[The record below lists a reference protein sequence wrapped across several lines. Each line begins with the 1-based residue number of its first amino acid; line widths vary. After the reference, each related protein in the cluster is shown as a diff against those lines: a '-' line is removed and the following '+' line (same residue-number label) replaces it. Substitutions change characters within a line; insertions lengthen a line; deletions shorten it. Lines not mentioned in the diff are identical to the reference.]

1 MAKFTSITFFT
12 ALFSLVTPYLLAQR
26 SHGGYYPAEKI
37 QNLRQNTHTH
47 PWVLERKDKA
57 VEKASY
63 WAEISDEDLWAMV
76 PGQDLPRCID
86 VTFDRLTDGPK
97 SLGCLKCGE
106 EIKKHGNYPYNPDF
120 INQPWKLTCP
130 SCGEVFPKND
140 FGKFYLSA
148 LDEKGLFNP
157 AKGDRTLLYNEEH
170 PDPDDPLHLYGVDDG
185 YGFKDQN
192 GREHRFI
199 GYYTWKYWMHINEG
213 LEALAD
219 AFLFTG
225 EKKYAHKAAILLDR
239 IADVYPDMDWKPYA
253 DRGWYHS
260 DGGTHLG
267 KIEGS
272 IWETTTVQ
280 KFAASYDKIISG
292 TLDAPKLYNFL
303 ERQSQKYDLP
313 TEKGSRALFLDNVDQ
328 RILKTAFEAVL
339 SGQIR
344 GNQGMHQLTVA
355 KIALALNNDPQTGE
369 WLDWIFDAKGGA
381 LPGLMITQ
389 LDRDGT
395 SDEGAPSYSL
405 MWGRLVTELAS
416 LLADYPRYTHHN
428 IFEDY
433 PQFKATFWA
442 AYRMAALGKAIPNI
456 GDSGATGLVS
466 SSLVDPQFMALG
478 YRHTR
483 DPGIAIA
490 AYRANGGS
498 AEGLGRDLF
507 SADPERI
514 EKEIEEVA
522 SGAGPR
528 PLKGYLMSGFGLALL
543 ETGNQVNGTALVSNY
558 GRTIKHA
565 HPDMLNFDLF
575 AFGQWLTP
583 DHGYP
588 EFATRWPS
596 NAEWTGTTLSHNTVL
611 VNQQPQKEIW
621 NGKSRIFKQLEGFG
635 MFQLDGREAYPETED
650 YSRTMFLIAEDD
662 SVLGGQHNAYVI
674 DLFSVIGGHNHTY
687 SFHGPPGNLTT
698 THLTLTSQGEGT
710 YAGKDVPKGAWA
722 KDFPIG
728 YSHLYNVEVDQ
739 NPPAN
744 FTLDWHVDPE
754 YRNNKYTDLHLR
766 LHSLNQINELVLAE
780 GDPPQNKPGNPENLT
795 YALLHRKGQDL
806 QSTFVTLVE
815 PYLQTPFIKS
825 VDRIS
830 MPGSEAMM
838 LQINKENGATDYL
851 LFHPEG
857 EQMAW
862 PNGIDLDGQVAF
874 IRKKADQV
882 TRAILINGTSLN
894 YKQRTLASGKPIKG
908 KVLEMNKEL
917 KGGGWIIV
925 DRQLPLDG
933 SLLGQ
938 QIFIEN
944 RTDRDASY
952 AIEKIEQTANGSKLF
967 FGPITFVNG
976 FLGEEVVIRNAR
988 VPKDYTSGYRY
999 DFEEG
1004 ASFSIPNHAEWRTR
1018 AETAVINTSTF
1029 NH

>member
-1 MAKFTSITFFT
+1 MAKFASIMFFT
-12 ALFSLVTPYLLAQR
+12 TLFSLVMPPLLAQR
-26 SHGGYYPAEKI
+26 SHGGYYSAEKI

-47 PWVLERKDKA
+47 PWVSERKDKA
-57 VEKASY
+57 VDKASF
-63 WAEISDEDLWAMV
+63 WVAISDEDLWAMV

-120 INQPWKLTCP
+120 VNQPWKLTCP

-148 LDEKGLFNP
+148 VDEKGLFNP
-157 AKGDRTLLYNEEH
+157 AKGDRTLLYNENH
-170 PDPDDPLHLYGVDDG
+170 PDPDDPLHRYGVDDG
-185 YGFKDQN
+185 YGFIDQN

-239 IADVYPDMDWKPYA
+239 IADVYPDMNWKPYA

-292 TLDAPKLYNFL
+292 TLDTPELYDFL
-303 ERQSQKYDLP
+303 KQQSQKYELP
-313 TEKGSRALFLDNVDQ
+313 TKKGSRALFLDNVDQ
-328 RILKTAFEAVL
+328 NILKTSFEAVL
-339 SGQIR
+339 NGQIR
-344 GNQGMHQLTVA
+344 GNQGMHQLTVT
-355 KIALALNNDPQTGE
+355 KSALALNTEPHTGE
-369 WLDWIFDAKGGA
+369 WLDWIFDAQGGA
-381 LPGLMITQ
+381 LPGLMINQ

-416 LLADYPRYTHHN
+416 WLADYPSYTRHN

-433 PQFKATFWA
+433 PQFKATFLA

-478 YRHTR
+478 YRYTR
-483 DPGIAIA
+483 DPQIAIA
-490 AYRANGGS
+490 AYQANGGS
-498 AEGLGRDLF
+498 AKGLGRDLF
-507 SADPERI
+507 SSDPERL
-514 EKEIEEVA
+514 EKEIEKIAGDV
-522 SGAGPR
+522 GPR
-528 PLKGYLMSGFGLALL
+528 PLEGYLMSGFGMALL
-543 ETGNQVNGTALVSNY
+543 ETGNDVNGTALVSNY

-621 NGKSRIFKQLEGFG
+621 NGKSRMFKQLDGFG
-635 MFQLDGREAYPETED
+635 MFQLDGREAYPETEK

-662 SVLGGQHNAYVI
+662 SPPGGQQNAYVI
-674 DLFSVIGGHNHTY
+674 DLFSVIGGQDHIY

-698 THLTLTSQGEGT
+698 DHLALVSQGQGT
-710 YAGKDVPKGAWA
+710 YAGKDIPKGAWA
-722 KDFPIG
+722 NNFPIG
-728 YSHLYNVEVDQ
+728 YSHLYNVRVDQ
-739 NPPAN
+739 TPPTS

-754 YRNNKYTDLHLR
+754 YRNTKHKDLHLR
-766 LHSLNQINELVLAE
+766 FHSLNQINELVLAE
-780 GDPPQNKPGNPENLT
+780 GDPPQNKPGNPKNLT
-795 YALLHRKGQDL
+795 YALLHRKGQHL
-806 QSTFVTLVE
+806 HSTFVTLIE

-825 VDRIS
+825 IDRIS
-830 MPGSEAMM
+830 IPDHEGMM
-838 LQINKENGATDYL
+838 LQVNKENGSTDYL

-857 EQMAW
+857 DQRAW

-874 IRKKADQV
+874 IRKKGDQA
-882 TRAILINGTSLN
+882 TRAILINGISLT
-894 YKQRTLASGKPIKG
+894 YKEGLLATGKPIKG
-908 KVLEMNKEL
+908 KVLEMNREL
-917 KGGGWIIV
+917 KGGGWIVV
-925 DRQLPLDG
+925 DQDLPLDG
-933 SLLGQ
+933 NLLGQ
-938 QIFIEN
+938 QIFVDN
-944 RTDRDASY
+944 QTDRDASY
-952 AIEKIEQTANGSKLF
+952 TIERIEQTAKGSKLF

-976 FLGEEVVIRNAR
+976 FLGEEVVIRNVR
-988 VPKDYTSGYRY
+988 VPKNYTSGYRY

-1004 ASFSIPNHAEWRTR
+1004 ASFSIPNHAEWKLLPHPDP
-1018 AETAVINTSTF
+1018 N
-1029 NH
+1029 